1 MLTYNYYEHRK
12 EVFYVLG
19 DRLKRLRLEKKLTQE
34 ELGKKINVTKVSISG
49 YENGNRTPDTET
61 LQKLA
66 DFFNVT
72 TDYLL
77 GRTDDPN
84 PPESDNEE
92 LGTLARINQL
102 IKEYGIEQMGFFDIE
117 KWKHLTEEEIREI
130 IQHFEWVAHKAAQK
144 NKSPGKDTEE

>member
-1 MLTYNYYEHRK
+1 M
-12 EVFYVLG
+12 LG

-117 KWKHLTEEEIREI
+117 KWKHLSEEEIEEI
-130 IQHFEWVAHKAAQK
+130 IKHFEWVVHKAKEK
-144 NKSPGKDTEE
+144 NKEKE

>member
-1 MLTYNYYEHRK
+1 MT
-12 EVFYVLG
+12 FG
-19 DRLKRLRLEKKLTQE
+19 KRLRILRKNRNLTQK
-34 ELGKKINVTKVSISG
+34 ELADRFNVGESTIG
-49 YENGNRTPDTET
+49 MYERDEREPSFEFVK
-61 LQKLA
+61 QLA

-84 PPESDNEE
+84 PPGSDSDNEE

-117 KWKHLTEEEIREI
+117 KWKQLSEEEIEEI
-130 IQHFEWVAHKAAQK
+130 VKHFEWVVHKATQK
-144 NKSPGKDTEE
+144 NKSSRKDT

>member
-1 MLTYNYYEHRK
+1 M
-12 EVFYVLG
+12 LG

>member
-1 MLTYNYYEHRK
+1 M
-12 EVFYVLG
+12 LG

-117 KWKHLTEEEIREI
+117 KWKHLTEDEIREI

-144 NKSPGKDTEE
+144 NKSPGKDTE

>member
-1 MLTYNYYEHRK
+1 MK
-12 EVFYVLG
+12 VFYVLG
-19 DRLKRLRLEKKLTQE
+19 DRLRKLRQEKKLTQE

-77 GRTDDPN
+77 GRTDHPN
-84 PPESDNEE
+84 PPDQDDIPEE
-92 LGTLARINQL
+92 LKDPELGLFFKELAEAPEERREQL
-102 IKEYGIEQMGFFDIE
+102 LKI
-117 KWKHLTEEEIREI
+117 WEIL
-130 IQHFEWVAHKAAQK
+130 
-144 NKSPGKDTEE
+144 KSEGDRKPNGR

>member
-1 MLTYNYYEHRK
+1 MT
-12 EVFYVLG
+12 FG
-19 DRLKRLRLEKKLTQE
+19 KRLRILRKNRNLTQKD
-34 ELGKKINVTKVSISG
+34 LADRFNVGESTIG
-49 YENGNRTPDTET
+49 MYERDEREPSFEFVK
-61 LQKLA
+61 QLA

-84 PPESDNEE
+84 PSESDNEE

-117 KWKHLTEEEIREI
+117 KWKQLSEEEIEEI
-130 IQHFEWVAHKAAQK
+130 VKHFEWVVHKAKEK
-144 NKSPGKDTEE
+144 NRSNKE

>member
-1 MLTYNYYEHRK
+1 M
-12 EVFYVLG
+12 LG

-117 KWKHLTEEEIREI
+117 KWKHLSEDEIREI

-144 NKSPGKDTEE
+144 NKSPGKDTE

>member
-1 MLTYNYYEHRK
+1 M
-12 EVFYVLG
+12 LG
-19 DRLKRLRLEKKLTQE
+19 DRLRKLRQEKKLTQE

-117 KWKHLTEEEIREI
+117 KWKHLTEDEIREI
-130 IQHFEWVAHKAAQK
+130 IQHFEWVAYKAAQK
-144 NKSPGKDTEE
+144 NKSPRKDTEE